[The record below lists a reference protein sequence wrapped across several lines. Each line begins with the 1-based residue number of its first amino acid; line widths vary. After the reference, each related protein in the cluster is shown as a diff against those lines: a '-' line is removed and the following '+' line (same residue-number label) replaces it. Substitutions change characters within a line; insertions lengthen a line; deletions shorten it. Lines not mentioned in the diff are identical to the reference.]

1 MLKMPNCTLTPTREK
16 YHFDSGKSLKS
27 SYTIMNSYDH
37 SNYIG
42 LRTIMATRFIHGTI
56 DSATREEII
65 EIPIV
70 SKNVEN
76 DNDCTK
82 CVLKILLDYF
92 GFYHSIEDIAFQLT
106 IKGYNMS
113 YDGSASIKAAHESFG
128 GMLDT
133 SFAYSLSAIVSTINL
148 INSCAF
154 VLNPD
159 STILSLL
166 LNSDSL
172 RYDSQFFCQP

>member
-1 MLKMPNCTLTPTREK
+1 MPKMLCL
-16 YHFDSGKSLKS
+16 G
-27 SYTIMNSYDH
+27 
-37 SNYIG
+37 
-42 LRTIMATRFIHGTI
+42 
-56 DSATREEII
+56 
-65 EIPIV
+65 
-70 SKNVEN
+70 
-76 DNDCTK
+76 
-82 CVLKILLDYF
+82 
-92 GFYHSIEDIAFQLT
+92 IAFNPAKPYARKPDVGQIAT
-106 IKGYNMS
+106 QIVNNAAS
-113 YDGSASIKAAHESFG
+113 NASILNQCRCHKKAYESFG
-128 GMLDT
+128 GMLDA